1 MKGVTLTKEK
11 TIIHSQGNLFHAMK
25 KSSEGYRG
33 FGEVYFST
41 VNKGEVKGWKR
52 HQRMTLNLVVPV
64 GRVAFML
71 RSDIGEVKRVEL
83 GPLNYYRLTVL
94 PGIWVAFEGMEN
106 FNLLMN
112 MSDLEHDP
120 EEVDRKDLEAYPL
133 LG

>member
-1 MKGVTLTKEK
+1 
-11 TIIHSQGNLFHAMK
+11 
-25 KSSEGYRG
+25 
-33 FGEVYFST
+33 
-41 VNKGEVKGWKR
+41 
-52 HQRMTLNLVVPV
+52 
-64 GRVAFML
+64 ML

-106 FNLLMN
+106 LNLLMN
-112 MSDLEHDP
+112 MADLEHDP